1 MQRDSATPG
10 RGAGGAKKREG
21 MGGDTQQIPG
31 GGLTGFG
38 PFTPGGN
45 LNVSR
50 WEGAAPTLM
59 VAGAPL
65 LVLPSSLVTM
75 VTITGL
81 ARPGPEI
88 PASASSLG
96 ETPTGSFTPRVG
108 SQGVGSPAEGGRPSW
123 DLTPAQRA
131 LCLPPSVPCPIST
144 PSLDL
149 TSFLPGHLGILGGT
163 TVLTERKDKK
173 QALTTCQAFLGTG

>member
-1 MQRDSATPG
+1 MGGADKRRQVHQQRCKGILPPRGGG
-10 RGAGGAKKREG
+10 RGGAKKREG

-59 VAGAPL
+59 VAGAAL

-81 ARPGPEI
+81 ARPRPEI
-88 PASASSLG
+88 LASASSLG
-96 ETPTGSFTPRVG
+96 ETDRFLHPQGGLTGRRVPSRGREAQLGLDSRTEGSVSAPQCPLPHLHTQLGSHILPARTPWHSR
-108 SQGVGSPAEGGRPSW
+108 W
-123 DLTPAQRA
+123 DHSAHR
-131 LCLPPSVPCPIST
+131 
-144 PSLDL
+144 
-149 TSFLPGHLGILGGT
+149 
-163 TVLTERKDKK
+163 EKR
-173 QALTTCQAFLGTG
+173 